1 MSRSMLVVDDE
12 ETIRWALRE
21 LFMQDGWRVHCAADG
36 DEAGRLVEQNAYDFM
51 ITDLKMPGLS
61 GVELIRKAR
70 DRNAGLGVMVLT
82 GYASLETAV
91 DALRLRAWDYVTKPC
106 KVSYLKE
113 RVGAFVEDVERVGAR
128 SRGEPLRDRDLRDFM
143 GGAGT
148 HLLSFDA
155 VLPDGRSQDALAEL
169 RRMFTHLGLAAERA
183 ADLVQLC
190 VEAIA
195 LVADETGGASARAS
209 LLNGYVLVGI
219 SGPREV
225 QLDRLTRISA
235 RLGVDA
241 RLVLADGTRGIVV
254 SERI

>member
-21 LFMQDGWRVHCAADG
+21 LFMQDGWQVHCAADG
-36 DEAGRLVEQNAYDFM
+36 DEAGRLVGENAYDFM
-51 ITDLKMPGLS
+51 VTDLKMPGLS

-70 DRNAGLGVMVLT
+70 DRNPGLGVMVLT

-113 RVGAFVEDVERVGAR
+113 RVGAFIEDVERAGAR
-128 SRGEPLRDRDLRDFM
+128 SQGQPLRDGDLRDFM

-148 HLLSFDA
+148 DLLSFEA
-155 VLPDGRSQDALAEL
+155 VLPDGRSQDALSEL
-169 RRMFTHLGLAAERA
+169 QRMFTHLGLAEERA

-219 SGPREV
+219 TGRREV
-225 QLDRLTRISA
+225 QPDRLTRIGA

-241 RLVLADGTRGIVV
+241 RLVRSDGTRGIVV

>member
-1 MSRSMLVVDDE
+1 MNRSMLVVDDE

-36 DEAGRLVEQNAYDFM
+36 DEAGRLVEQNVYDFM

-61 GVELIRKAR
+61 GVELIKRAR

-82 GYASLETAV
+82 GYATLETAI
-91 DALRLRAWDYVTKPC
+91 DALRLHAWDYVTKPC

-113 RVGAFVEDVERVGAR
+113 RVGAFVEDVERVSAR
-128 SRGEPLRDRDLRDFM
+128 SRGQSLRDRDLRDFM

-148 HLLSFDA
+148 HLLSFEV
-155 VLPDGRSQDALAEL
+155 VLPDALAEL
-169 RRMFTHLGLAAERA
+169 QRMFTHLGLAAERA

-225 QLDRLTRISA
+225 QPDRLTRISA

-241 RLVLADGTRGIVV
+241 RLVHGDGTGGIVV